1 MKKVISFLLAVVL
14 CFTLAAEA
22 FAASVKPEA
31 VSETVQTGQNIAVAM
46 TVDESYSDVITLE
59 TRLYYNSD
67 LFTYVSYIGDNKD
80 VTVNA
85 TPLTDTNG
93 TYMQVTIISATGG
106 AAVKANEK
114 IATLVFAAKD
124 GVTEQ
129 TSAEFK
135 SKIQYG
141 KTKDGTE
148 ISASDMQTYS
158 VTITPPAPGYQVS
171 VPKSI
176 SAGVNGETIVPVAV
190 HLTEANGTYSASNT
204 FNAYSF
210 TVTYDT
216 AKLRYK
222 SIAPADAKVTELG
235 DGELRIAGTS
245 HHAINGSD
253 TAFKLTFETFSA
265 IGAADVSISNAKI
278 DDKANAIDK
287 DAPLAKAGNL
297 TTTVTV
303 GGYSVTLPESFEGEG
318 SAAAGE
324 DYTFKVTDGKAYTVT
339 ATVDGISV
347 PVTKNDDSYTIE
359 GRYVTGKI
367 VVAAKEKAM
376 VTVKVTNPDKATIA
390 GLNDGKPVPE
400 GEDVMFTVTSPLD
413 KNPIAYTVKVGEVE
427 IAASRVAIADQGKR
441 KAYTYTYTIPGSMV
455 KGESITVTVE
465 QATDSVALIKT
476 GNGWD
481 ENVTLTYTADGKEKT
496 LTGGTIPT
504 SATALTVTIK
514 QNDKRNYTVQYKQN
528 LANEWMDFGEPEK
541 KDGNLVYTYMG
552 GFDKYTLSNGSFA
565 VKIDYTEK
573 ADFAADEV
581 VKYLELGT
589 GESAKTMW
597 LVLCSGKTN
606 GYLTCSY
613 DGSTAAPMYYSEKYQ
628 AWAYLVISGDDAETV
643 KQNVSIM
650 NVDESTGK
658 KTVDYSGDVN
668 MTGGVDINDAQLIVN
683 MYNADYTGFAGNV
696 TMEKFLRA
704 DMDGSKVVD
713 NTDVLKIIAAVNN

>member
-1 MKKVISFLLAVVL
+1 MKKVISFMLAIILMISL
-14 CFTLAAEA
+14 CVSAFALSLTPTADKTSIAQGETITVTLSFDEQIEDIASAEA
-22 FAASVKPEA
+22 RLYFDDTKFEFNSGVGADSYTNVVKDVKTENGKKY
-31 VSETVQTGQNIAVAM
+31 VQVNYFCS
-46 TVDESYSDVITLE
+46 TVDSPIAAGKFATIT
-59 TRLYYNSD
+59 
-67 LFTYVSYIGDNKD
+67 FTAKQDIQGD
-80 VTVNA
+80 
-85 TPLTDTNG
+85 
-93 TYMQVTIISATGG
+93 
-106 AAVKANEK
+106 
-114 IATLVFAAKD
+114 
-124 GVTEQ
+124 
-129 TSAEFK
+129 AEFSAQVVSSMLK
-135 SKIQYG
+135 DEN
-141 KTKDGTE
+141 KTANTDP
-148 ISASDMQTYS
+148 ISLT

-190 HLTEANGTYSASNT
+190 HLTEADGTHSASNT

-222 SIAPADAKVTELG
+222 SIAPTDAEVTELG
-235 DGELRIAGTS
+235 NGKLKIAGTS
-245 HHAINGSD
+245 HLAINGSD
-253 TAFKLTFETFSA
+253 TAFKLTFETFTA
-265 IGAADVSISNAKI
+265 VGATKVTVSDVKI

-303 GGYSVTLPESFEGEG
+303 GGYSVTLPEGFEGAG

-339 ATVDGISV
+339 ATVDGIPV
-347 PVTKNDDSYTIE
+347 PVTKNETTYTIAAL
-359 GRYVTGKI
+359 YVTGKI

-376 VTVKVTNPDKATIA
+376 VTVKVDNKGDGTIT
-390 GLNDGKPVPE
+390 GLDDGIPE
-400 GEDVMFTVTSPLD
+400 GEDVTFTVTSPLD

-427 IAASRVAIADQGKR
+427 IAASGVEIADQKGPR

-455 KGESITVTVE
+455 KGDIITVTVE
-465 QATDSVALIKT
+465 KARSDVWTLIKT
-476 GNGWD
+476 GNGWAD
-481 ENVTLTYTADGKEKT
+481 AELTYTIEDDATVYTAGS
-496 LTGGTIPT
+496 TIPK
-504 SATALTVTIK
+504 TAKTVTVSIPK
-514 QNDKRNYTVQYKQN
+514 SDKRTYTVRYGLDSTASSS
-528 LANEWMDFGEPEK
+528 LAQVDAGDKWT
-541 KDGNLVYTYMG
+541 YTYTAG
-552 GFDKYTLSNGSFA
+552 ESTFSWFYLDIT
-565 VKIDYTEK
+565 YTEK

-581 VKYLELGT
+581 VEYLKLGT
-589 GESAKTMW
+589 DASAKTMW
-597 LVLCSGKTN
+597 LVLYSGKTN

-613 DGSTAAPMYYSEKYQ
+613 GENTAPMYYSEKYQ
-628 AWAYLVISGDDAETV
+628 AWAYLVISGDNAEAV
-643 KQNVSIM
+643 KNSVKIM
-650 NVDESTGK
+650 NVDESAGK